1 MTVQTA
7 ESFAKS
13 QPAPLWFKLVALLS
27 LVWNIMGVMAFV
39 MQITMTPE
47 AMAQLSPNQI
57 KLYETAPV
65 WLDILFGVAVLSG
78 VIGCLLLVFKQS
90 HSYRLF
96 VLSFL
101 AALLQ
106 MSYVFGI
113 QQAAQLLGV
122 QALVMPSIVLV
133 WGAFLIWLSR
143 FGMAKGYLK

>member
-1 MTVQTA
+1 MILPTA
-7 ESFAKS
+7 EVVAGKM
-13 QPAPLWFKLVALLS
+13 PVPLWFKFIAILS
-27 LVWNIMGVMAFV
+27 LLWNIAGGMAFI

-47 AMAQLSPNQI
+47 AMAQLGPNQI
-57 KLYETAPV
+57 KLYETAPG

-90 HSYRLF
+90 HSYKLF

-113 QQAAQLLGV
+113 QHAAQLLGV
-122 QALVMPSIVLV
+122 QALVMPSIVLL

-143 FGMAKGYLK
+143 FGMAKG